1 MATIYGSL
9 SYYVDPDYVATGY
22 VEGEPVEFASSVT
35 ATGSRILSS
44 GSVVSITTSSVG
56 TGQRTY
62 GLDNIVYSWDDTG
75 TSTYNWDNWWLTDQT
90 WEQPGIIF
98 RSTSSVN
105 SNGGFVELGTAD
117 LTFDSSVTST
127 GASTL
132 GGTISLDSVLTNSF
146 SGGILYDAE
155 GTITG
160 QASVVALGG
169 FLQSTSATIDI
180 TSVVTAGAITTLTG
194 NVNLTGIVQVTPNGR
209 VDYIGNVTIPATTT
223 ILASGDVN
231 IKGSATISLGSV
243 VVVIGSATP
252 VADPFRTTTIDSE
265 TRQFPVLQETRS
277 TTIQS
282 ETRIIIVPQETRTIE
297 LDSETRTYKIPI
309 PPFVSTNRRSN

>member
-22 VEGEPVEFASSVT
+22 VEGEPVEFTSSVT
-35 ATGSRILSS
+35 ATGVTTLVS

-62 GLDNIVYSWDDTG
+62 GLDDIVYSWDDTG
-75 TSTYNWDNWWLTDQT
+75 TSTYSWDNWWLTDQT

-105 SNGGFVELGTAD
+105 SNGGFVELGNAD
-117 LTFDSSVTST
+117 LTFDSSVTTT

-132 GGTISLDSVLTNSF
+132 AGTISLDSILTNSV
-146 SGGILYDAE
+146 SGGILYDAQ

-160 QASVVALGG
+160 QASIVALGG
-169 FLQSTSATIDI
+169 FLQSANATVNITSA
-180 TSVVTAGAITTLTG
+180 VTTGAVTTLTG
-194 NVNLTGIVQVTPNGR
+194 NVTLTGLASVDTDGVVTYVGSA
-209 VDYIGNVTIPATTT
+209 TIPATTT
-223 ILASGDVN
+223 ILATGDTN
-231 IKGSATISLGSV
+231 IKGNATINLGTV

-265 TRQFPVLQETRS
+265 TRMFPVLQETRS

-282 ETRIIIVPQETRTIE
+282 ETRIIIVPNETRTIE

-309 PPFVSTNRRSN
+309 PPFVSTNIRSN

>member
-22 VEGEPVEFASSVT
+22 VEGEPVEFTSTVT
-35 ATGSRILSS
+35 ATGVRTLVS

-62 GLDNIVYSWDDTG
+62 GLDDIVYSWDDTG

-105 SNGGFVELGTAD
+105 SNGGFVELGNAD
-117 LTFDSSVTST
+117 LTFSSSVTST
-127 GASTL
+127 GDRTL
-132 GGTISLDSVLTNSF
+132 GGTISLDSILTNSV
-146 SGGILYDAE
+146 SGGILYDAQ

-169 FLQSTSATIDI
+169 FLQSANATVNVTSA
-180 TSVVTAGAITTLTG
+180 VTTGAVTTLGG
-194 NVNLTGIVQVTPNGR
+194 NVNLTGLVQVTPNGR

-223 ILASGDVN
+223 ILTNSELITV
-231 IKGSATISLGSV
+231 GSATINLGSV

-265 TRQFPVLQETRS
+265 TRKFPVLQETRS

-282 ETRIIIVPQETRTIE
+282 ETRIIIVPNETRTIE

-309 PPFVSTNRRSN
+309 PPFVSTNIRSN